1 MTQLT
6 VDVQLDEYG
15 RPVFRLTEAQVAAL
29 GLQPGAAREARWEV
43 QLEQAEHGQSA
54 LRKYIGIAP
63 RLEEGSLDY
72 YRQVKG
78 HTE

>member
-6 VDVQLDEYG
+6 VDVQLDERG
-15 RPVFRLTEAQVAAL
+15 RPVFRLTEAQAAAL

-43 QLEQAEHGQSA
+43 QLEQTQHGQSS
-54 LRKYIGIAP
+54 LSKYIGIVP

-72 YRQVKG
+72 YRRAKG